1 MQTSNYF
8 DVFKQPVCAR
18 SNKNLKFKLSSV
30 EKFNLATREIFEVSQ
45 KNFNFFKMIIFPSK
59 SCFATLVLSL
69 SYYNHSINISL
80 LYMDVVILVFCVIL
94 SDLPI
99 LKSCSKK
106 FPIVFINFV

>member
-59 SCFATLVLSL
+59 SCFATLLLSL
-69 SYYNHSINISL
+69 SYYNHSITVSFKLRN
-80 LYMDVVILVFCVIL
+80 VVILIFL
-94 SDLPI
+94 WD
-99 LKSCSKK
+99 
-106 FPIVFINFV
+106 FIELTHIEKL